1 MTEKSPLTVLDRPNS
16 FIGKSVS
23 RAGAKRLL
31 EGRGTFVD
39 DMTLPR
45 MVHVAFCRS
54 PFAHARIGAID
65 TEAARA
71 TAGVIRVVT
80 GRELAEYCTPWI
92 GILTHLRGLKSA
104 PQHAIAVDRAC
115 WQGEAVA
122 AVVAVRHLDVV
133 VLARPTVALRSRGLR
148 VRAAA

>member
-54 PFAHARIGAID
+54 PFAHAKFGAINS
-65 TEAARA
+65 EAAKA
-71 TAGVIRVVT
+71 ASGIISVVT
-80 GRELAEYCTPWI
+80 GRELAEYCTPWV
-92 GILTHLRGLKSA
+92 GVLTHLQGLKSA
-104 PQHAIAVDRAC
+104 PQHAIALDKAC
-115 WQGEAVA
+115 WQGEAV
-122 AVVAVRHLDVV
+122 VAVI
-133 VLARPTVALRSRGLR
+133 AETRSQ
-148 VRAAA
+148 A